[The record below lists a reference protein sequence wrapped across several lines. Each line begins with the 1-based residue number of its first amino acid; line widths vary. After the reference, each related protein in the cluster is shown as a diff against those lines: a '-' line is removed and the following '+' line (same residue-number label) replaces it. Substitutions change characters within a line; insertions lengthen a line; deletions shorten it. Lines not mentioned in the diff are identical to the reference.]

1 MKHDDNDDNDDDDG
15 RDEDHDDDGLE
26 SASQPRTLVL
36 L

>member
-1 MKHDDNDDNDDDDG
+1 MKHDDNDDDDG